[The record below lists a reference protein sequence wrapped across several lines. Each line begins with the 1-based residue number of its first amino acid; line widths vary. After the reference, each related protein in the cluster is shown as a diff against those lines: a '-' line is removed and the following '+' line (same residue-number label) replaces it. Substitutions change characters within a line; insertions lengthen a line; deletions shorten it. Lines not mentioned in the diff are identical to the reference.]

1 MERPTVEKRPV
12 AEGRG
17 MIARKRI
24 VVLGTGTI
32 GRPGLKAIIE
42 HPELELVGLHVWSPD
57 KVGRDAGDI
66 AGTAPTGILGTDNFQ
81 ALLDLKADCLAHFGN
96 GAMREEDCNA
106 EIISFLERGTNVVTC
121 SMMDVV
127 HPRHGRPEYV
137 EPLRQACERGGAT
150 IFSSGVDPGFFTTNY
165 MFALLSIAGRID
177 QVRFSE
183 IADISEYA
191 GVESLKLYGFNE
203 PLDHRPAMFT
213 DGVGL
218 AWHQSSVRNIADYLG
233 VTLDEVTSTWETAAL
248 DHDFDA
254 TFGTIEAGKT
264 VAVRW
269 TITGVHRGRPLIVY
283 RKIERLSMA
292 AAPEWELPAPGSGA
306 ACWRIQVEGDP
317 GFTSEISGGLVD
329 GCAMTALHPVN
340 AISTVCEAAP
350 GILDPLTIAPFYSR
364 RIAA

>member
-1 MERPTVEKRPV
+1 VE
-12 AEGRG
+12 
-17 MIARKRI
+17 RKRV

-32 GRPGLKAIIE
+32 GRPGLKAVIE
-42 HPELELVGLHVWSPD
+42 HPELELVGLHVWSAD
-57 KVGRDAGDI
+57 KVGRDAGEI
-66 AGTAPTGILGTDNFQ
+66 AGTPPTGVKGTNDLA

-96 GAMREEDCNA
+96 GAMREEGCNA
-106 EIISFLERGTNVVTC
+106 EIIPFLERGTNVVTC

-127 HPRHGRPEYV
+127 HPRHGRAEYV
-137 EPLRQACERGGAT
+137 EPLRRACERGNVS

-177 QVRFSE
+177 QVGFSE

-203 PLDHRPAMFT
+203 PLDYRPAMFT

-218 AWHQSSVRNIADYLG
+218 AWHESSVRNIADYLG
-233 VTLDEVTSTWETAAL
+233 AALHDVTSTWETAAL
-248 DHDFDA
+248 DHDFTA

-269 TITGVHRGRPLIVY
+269 TITGFHGGRPLIVY

-292 AAPEWELPAPGSGA
+292 AAPEWEQPSPGSGA

-317 GFTSEISGGLVD
+317 GFTSEISGGLMD

-340 AISTVCEAAP
+340 AIPTVCDAP
-350 GILDPLTIAPFYSR
+350 AGILDPLTIAPFYSR
-364 RIAA
+364 NIGT